1 MILHNMLINF
11 DTVHTSVKLYDQQ
24 RMP

>member
-1 MILHNMLINF
+1 MILHNMLSNF
-11 DTVHTSVKLYDQQ
+11 DTVHTSVKLYNQQ